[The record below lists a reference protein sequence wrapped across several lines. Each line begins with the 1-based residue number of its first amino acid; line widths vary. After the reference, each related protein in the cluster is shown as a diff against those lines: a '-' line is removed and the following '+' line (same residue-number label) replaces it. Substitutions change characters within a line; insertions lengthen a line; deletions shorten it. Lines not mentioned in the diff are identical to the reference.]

1 MSISNLKFS
10 LSPISVGVT
19 TNRNEGRTNA
29 ESVESQGG
37 EFSIENLSIEASLTE
52 IIELCGNNSITTTS
66 AVPKAEA
73 EKAEEARAKADQ
85 VLNRAAEV
93 SDICRAI
100 MHKIDDL
107 KKSSTLAPKASTPI
121 EVKAP
126 EAPETNHNDDAV
138 RRLMETARKKKAAKP
153 SEVTDDDEYI

>member
-1 MSISNLKFS
+1 MSVSNLKFS

-37 EFSIENLSIEASLTE
+37 EFNIENLSIEASLTE

-66 AVPKAEA
+66 VVPKAEA

-85 VLNRAAEV
+85 ALNRAAEV

-107 KKSSTLAPKASTPI
+107 KKSSTPAPKAPAS
-121 EVKAP
+121 
-126 EAPETNHNDDAV
+126 
-138 RRLMETARKKKAAKP
+138 RSKKAAPKVA
-153 SEVTDDDEYI
+153 EINNDEDEFI